1 MRVMVIV
8 KATKESEA
16 GKLPAEQML
25 KDMGD
30 FNEELVRHGIMLA
43 GEGLHPSSKGR
54 RIRFSKGNKTVT
66 NGPFPQTEEL
76 VAGFWIWD
84 VKSMDEAIEWAKKIP
99 DPMGPGQEA
108 VIEIRPVMELEDMG
122 ATATPE
128 LKAQNERLRAE
139 VASRR

>member
-8 KATKESEA
+8 KATKNSEA
-16 GKLPAEQML
+16 GKMPTEEMMTE
-25 KDMGD
+25 MGN
-30 FNEELVRHGIMLA
+30 FNERLVQEGIMLA
-43 GEGLHPSSKGR
+43 GEGLHPSSRGKR
-54 RIRFSKGNKTVT
+54 LTFSNGKKTVT
-66 NGPFPQTEEL
+66 EGPFRDTESL
-76 VAGFWIWD
+76 IAGFWIWD

-128 LKAQNERLRAE
+128 LKAQNERLR
-139 VASRR
+139 RGG

>member
-1 MRVMVIV
+1 
-8 KATKESEA
+8 
-16 GKLPAEQML
+16 
-25 KDMGD
+25 
-30 FNEELVRHGIMLA
+30 MLA
-43 GEGLHPSSKGR
+43 GEGLHPSSRGKR
-54 RIRFSKGNKTVT
+54 LTFSNGKKTVT
-66 NGPFPQTEEL
+66 EGPFRDTESL
-76 VAGFWIWD
+76 IAGFWIWD